1 MNTKLYVGNLSYEVT
16 DEQLTE
22 LFSKAGK
29 VVSAIVLKDQY
40 SGRSRGFGFVEM
52 GSEEEAK
59 KAIESFNEKDFEGRK
74 MIVNEARP
82 RSTENSQ
89 SRRDFSPRR

>member
-16 DEQLTE
+16 DEQLLE

-29 VVSAIVLKDQY
+29 VISAIVLKDQY

-52 GSEEEAK
+52 SNEEEAK
-59 KAIESFNEKDFEGRK
+59 KAIEMFNEKDFEGRK

-82 RSTENSQ
+82 RNTDNSQ
-89 SRRDFSPRR
+89 GRRNFSPRR

>member
-1 MNTKLYVGNLSYEVT
+1 LNTKLYVGNLSYEVT

-22 LFSKAGK
+22 IFSKAGK
-29 VVSAIVLKDQY
+29 VVSATVLKDQY

-59 KAIESFNEKDFEGRK
+59 KAIESLNEKDFEGRK

-82 RSTENSQ
+82 RNTESSQ
-89 SRRDFSPRR
+89 GRRDFGPRR

>member
-1 MNTKLYVGNLSYEVT
+1 LNTKLYVGNLSYEVA

-82 RSTENSQ
+82 RNTDNSQ
-89 SRRDFSPRR
+89 GRRDFGPRR

>member
-29 VVSAIVLKDQY
+29 VVSATVLKDQY

-52 GSEEEAK
+52 GNEEEAK

-82 RSTENSQ
+82 RNTESSQ
-89 SRRDFSPRR
+89 GRRDFGPRR

>member
-1 MNTKLYVGNLSYEVT
+1 LNTKLYVGNLSYEVT

-29 VVSAIVLKDQY
+29 VVSATVLKDQY

>member
-29 VVSAIVLKDQY
+29 VVSATVLKDQY

-52 GSEEEAK
+52 GDEKEAK
-59 KAIESFNEKDFEGRK
+59 KAIELLNEKDFESRK

-82 RSTENSQ
+82 RNTENSQ

>member
-1 MNTKLYVGNLSYEVT
+1 LNTKLYVGNLSYEVT

-82 RSTENSQ
+82 RNTENSQ
-89 SRRDFSPRR
+89 GRRGFSPRR

>member
-1 MNTKLYVGNLSYEVT
+1 MNTKLYVGNLSYSA
-16 DEQLTE
+16 DDNQLNE

-29 VVSAIVLKDQY
+29 VTSATVLKDRY

-52 GSEEEAK
+52 ASEEDAK
-59 KAIESFNEKDFEGRK
+59 KAIEMYNEKEFDGRK

-82 RSTENSQ
+82 RREEG
-89 SRRDFSPRR
+89 FSPRR